1 MLDALRRGRYR
12 IYQGGGGGGGGE
24 KDTHVLLNQQG
35 LPQKCFDLE
44 IGT

>member
-1 MLDALRRGRYR
+1 MLYAGADTGFIKGGRGW
-12 IYQGGGGGGGGE
+12 GGE